1 MVTLKVSLVLP
12 SIMEMQERIL
22 QKAADLFLI
31 YGIRSITM
39 DEIALQLGISKKTI
53 YQFFADKNELVS
65 AVIIKILEHNRSC
78 CQSYRKIARNAVH
91 EIFLAMEMVQE
102 MFENMNPSML
112 FDIEKYHPVA
122 YERFVHYKNNFLH
135 RTIKENLEWGIKEEL
150 YRDDINI
157 AIVTLIRLET
167 IMVPFSQ
174 NIFSGQRFK
183 MSEVQQQ
190 LIEQFLFGVASLKGY
205 KLILKYKEERNKK
218 ISQDENKKI

>member
-1 MVTLKVSLVLP
+1 
-12 SIMEMQERIL
+12 MEMQERIL
-22 QKAADLFLI
+22 QKAADLFLL

-65 AVIIKILEHNRSC
+65 VVIIRILEHNRDC
-78 CQSYRKIARNAVH
+78 CHSYKNVAKNAIH

-112 FDIEKYHPVA
+112 YDLEKYHPVA
-122 YERFVHYKNNFLH
+122 FERFVHYKNNFLH
-135 RTIKENLEWGIKEEL
+135 RIIKENLEWGIKDDL
-150 YRDDINI
+150 YREDINI
-157 AIVTLIRLET
+157 TIITLIRLET
-167 IMVPFSQ
+167 IMLPFSQ
-174 NIFSGQRFK
+174 NVFSRPRFK
-183 MSEVQQQ
+183 MAEVQQQ

-218 ISQDENKKI
+218 ISQDENEKIK